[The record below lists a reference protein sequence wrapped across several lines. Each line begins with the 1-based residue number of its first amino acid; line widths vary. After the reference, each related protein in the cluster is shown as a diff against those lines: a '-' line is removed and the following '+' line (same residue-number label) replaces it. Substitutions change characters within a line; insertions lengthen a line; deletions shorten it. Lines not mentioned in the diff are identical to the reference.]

1 MYECLTN
8 TRCQDGCMFMHG
20 KFLCIMMLFNAAVSG
35 YLLVAG
41 RGGGT
46 MMRSSRNKPAKIYH
60 LLHSEPL
67 PSQCAK

>member
-1 MYECLTN
+1 
-8 TRCQDGCMFMHG
+8 MHG